1 MATRERSSDSCVAN
15 DRDVQSRLN
24 SSQPQFVLPIGLRTA
39 PYDVSN
45 APQDFRVSLSLVCPP
60 LSYGVSWDGLGL
72 WGATQLASVLYVGL
86 LENQASELGS
96 RMSAMDSSTKNANEM
111 LNKLT
116 LTYNRS
122 RQAAITTELIE
133 IISGAAALEG

>member
-1 MATRERSSDSCVAN
+1 
-15 DRDVQSRLN
+15 
-24 SSQPQFVLPIGLRTA
+24 
-39 PYDVSN
+39 
-45 APQDFRVSLSLVCPP
+45 
-60 LSYGVSWDGLGL
+60 
-72 WGATQLASVLYVGL
+72 
-86 LENQASELGS
+86 
-96 RMSAMDSSTKNANEM
+96 MSAMDSSTKNANEM